1 MRAEGCIAKALSTI
15 EGYEVP
21 LAAWRVHGTASEIY
35 ERAGTHDLAAQHR
48 RHGRAIIMKL
58 ANSLAP
64 EDPLRTTFLAAPSV
78 SRIVDH
84 AERVGV

>member
-35 ERAGTHDLAAQHR
+35 ERAGTHDLAVKHR
-48 RHGRAIIMKL
+48 RHGREIIMNL
-58 ANSLAP
+58 ANSLGP
-64 EDPLRTTFLAAPSV
+64 EDPLRTTFLAAPPV